1 VEFHEMREMLFEYT
15 APEDAMECWLVERLV
30 TLQWRMHRAGML
42 EAAIMTYRVRALSGG
57 GFNPYLKPVAKFELP
72 GPDDVSARSSDA
84 SQIEGPPLH
93 ASIPDL
99 GEAYMVDM
107 QEGGALSKIRRDE
120 TSLENSFFK
129 TWRELERR
137 QERRRQR
144 QSMSPPA
151 AYTEVSG
158 PAENRGPERKAA

>member
-1 VEFHEMREMLFEYT
+1 MREMLFEYT
-15 APEDAMECWLVERLV
+15 APEDAMECWPVERLV

-93 ASIPDL
+93 PSIPDF
-99 GEAYMVDM
+99 GRSVH
-107 QEGGALSKIRRDE
+107 GGQAG
-120 TSLENSFFK
+120 
-129 TWRELERR
+129 
-137 QERRRQR
+137 RRR
-144 QSMSPPA
+144 SVKNPPL
-151 AYTEVSG
+151 
-158 PAENRGPERKAA
+158 